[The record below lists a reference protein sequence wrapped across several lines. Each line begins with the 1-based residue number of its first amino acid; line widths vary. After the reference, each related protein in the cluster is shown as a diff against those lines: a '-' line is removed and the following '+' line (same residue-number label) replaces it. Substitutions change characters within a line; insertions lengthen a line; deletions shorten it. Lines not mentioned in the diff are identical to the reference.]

1 MTCMKFQI
9 STVDR
14 HRTGLGKHN
23 KENHHGI
30 RSFVRRVWRTRV
42 VECSQN
48 GFRSPNLA
56 MPSAVVPQIRGR
68 FAEHRKHMLPIENTT
83 TAAEPMRRALCP
95 VARYNERV
103 NRARSSNKNL
113 STNKLKE
120 VSSPGPRA
128 SSRKERPPKEGLAST
143 RRMSGAGGENKGQV
157 APPKLPPKRSLEPS
171 FGGHSMSEGIKS
183 NPFLLADQ
191 KKVATVPDKKDI
203 EKWVRSTP
211 TKGVPPLRL
220 SSALAEPRP
229 IGPLSDEQRVSVQ
242 RKRESILMEKRRES
256 VLLEQP
262 LEAEEQMATGEA
274 PEETRDEKAYTD
286 EALTEWV
293 LPMDDWEELE
303 WGVPIAPAPPPSAAS
318 PIDALCEPS
327 LEPPPPSSEEASS
340 AMATQ
345 LMLAPLAAVPA
356 PKTTR
361 RPRGDLAC
369 LKTTASSELLAAL
382 AGMLPVLD
390 GALRTA
396 EAVERTAMPLAELV
410 RQQKRRR

>member
-1 MTCMKFQI
+1 MAIAKF
-9 STVDR
+9 
-14 HRTGLGKHN
+14 GNG
-23 KENHHGI
+23 E
-30 RSFVRRVWRTRV
+30 RRA
-42 VECSQN
+42 QK
-48 GFRSPNLA
+48 PK
-56 MPSAVVPQIRGR
+56 SALP
-68 FAEHRKHMLPIENTT
+68 MPIEMESTP
-83 TAAEPMRRALCP
+83 AAEPMRRALCP

-171 FGGHSMSEGIKS
+171 YGGHSMSEGIKS

-191 KKVATVPDKKDI
+191 KKKVVTVPDKKDI
-203 EKWVRSTP
+203 ERWVRSTP

-262 LEAEEQMATGEA
+262 LESEEQMATGEA
-274 PEETRDEKAYTD
+274 PEEAHDEEAYTD
-286 EALTEWV
+286 EALNEWV
-293 LPMDDWEELE
+293 LPMDDWEDTE
-303 WGVPIAPAPPPSAAS
+303 WGVPIAPAPPPSATS

-340 AMATQ
+340 AVATQ
-345 LMLAPLAAVPA
+345 LMRAPSAAVP
-356 PKTTR
+356 KTAR

-369 LKTTASSELLAAL
+369 LETNASSELLAAL